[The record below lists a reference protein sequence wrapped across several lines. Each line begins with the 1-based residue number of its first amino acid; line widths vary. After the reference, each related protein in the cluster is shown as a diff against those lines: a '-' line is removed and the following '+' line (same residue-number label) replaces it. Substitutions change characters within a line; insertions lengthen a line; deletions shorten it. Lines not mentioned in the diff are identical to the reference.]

1 MAVIEFI
8 KGLGLS
14 LKQWVYAGIFLVFS
28 GLLVAL
34 KLKDNELHQFQ
45 VKDMVE
51 KFAAQT
57 KAANDAVEAAKKK
70 YEE

>member
-1 MAVIEFI
+1 MEWI

-14 LKQWVYAGIFLVFS
+14 LKQWMYAAVFLLIS

-34 KLKDNELHQFQ
+34 KLKDSELHQFQ

-57 KAANDAVEAAKKK
+57 KAANEAVEAARKK